1 MFKYLMALLALSL
14 APSMASATTIVQTA
28 PNTTF
33 SFSDRTSVFDGNYTA
48 GSFTVDSI
56 NSNGIYSL
64 GDLTSAKIT
73 SVQLYVLGANYAL
86 KDLTSF
92 SAYVVG
98 NTVKGLSLAT
108 KDCFEF
114 SFGKIPSVTTP
125 PVTAAVPEP
134 ATWAMMIM
142 GFALVGVA
150 MRSHSKNQV
159 QFRRA
164 LV

>member
-1 MFKYLMALLALSL
+1 MFKYLMALLALTL
-14 APSMASATTIVQTA
+14 VPSVASATTIVQTS

-33 SFSDRTSVFDGNYTA
+33 SFSEPNGFLGNVS
-48 GSFTVDSI
+48 GKFTVDEI
-56 NSNGIYSL
+56 NSNGVYSL
-64 GDLTSAKIT
+64 SDLTKATVT
-73 SVQLYVLGANYAL
+73 STFLIFGQTYY
-86 KDLTSF
+86 KSDLTAF

-150 MRSHSKNQV
+150 MRSRSKNPA
-159 QFRRA
+159 QFRPA